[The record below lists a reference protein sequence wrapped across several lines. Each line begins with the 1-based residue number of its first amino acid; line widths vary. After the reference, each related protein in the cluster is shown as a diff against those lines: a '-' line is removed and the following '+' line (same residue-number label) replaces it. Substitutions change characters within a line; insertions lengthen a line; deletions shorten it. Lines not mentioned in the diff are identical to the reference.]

1 LKGVEDTLKEAKR
14 SVYFATGNR
23 GKYLE
28 AVRIASAHGVVLKHL
43 RLQKQEIQSEQI
55 TEIASFAARQAAEST
70 RRSVVVEDAGLFVK
84 GLSGF
89 PGPYSSYV
97 FDTIGLRGILRLTQ
111 ALSLRQAFFQASVAY
126 CEPRRRPISFKG
138 IVRGTL
144 SRRPKGSHGFGYD
157 PIFIP
162 AEGDGRTFAEMST
175 NEKNLYSH
183 RARAFTKFCRWF
195 ASNL

>member
-1 LKGVEDTLKEAKR
+1 MKEAKR
-14 SVYFATGNR
+14 TVYFATGNR

-28 AVRIASAHGVVLKHL
+28 AVRIASAHGVHL
-43 RLQKQEIQSEQI
+43 RHLKLQKQEIQSEHI
-55 TEIASFAARQAAEST
+55 AEIASFAARQAAKST

-97 FDTIGLRGILRLTQ
+97 FESIGFTGILRLLQ
-111 ALSLRQAFFQASVAY
+111 NMSLREAFFQASVAY
-126 CEPRRRPISFKG
+126 CEPGKPPISFNG
-138 IVRGTL
+138 VVRGTL
-144 SRRPKGSHGFGYD
+144 ARRPKGSNGFGYD

-162 AEGDGRTFAEMST
+162 EEGDGRTFAEMST

-195 ASNL
+195 ASNR